1 MRAQQLVERIE
12 SMNELK
18 VFNFHDIDVV
28 DSRDVAEM
36 VGRNHNELLKSIR
49 IYQQYL
55 AEGNFAHGSF
65 FIESSYMDGNNQE
78 RPSYLITKKGC
89 DMIANKMQGKKGV
102 LFTAAYVTAFEKMSE
117 QLTAPA
123 RLAPEVSPNAIANL
137 IRVTRR
143 VMLDMGSTPQE
154 VGAMARD
161 VFVTWNIPVPVSLNR
176 QIPGQMCLPG
186 MDGAKG
192 LTA

>member
-1 MRAQQLVERIE
+1 
-12 SMNELK
+12 MNELK

-49 IYQQYL
+49 TYQQYL

-89 DMIANKMQGKKGV
+89 DMIANKMQGKK
-102 LFTAAYVTAFEKMSE
+102 
-117 QLTAPA
+117 
-123 RLAPEVSPNAIANL
+123 
-137 IRVTRR
+137 RR
-143 VMLDMGSTPQE
+143 TVYS
-154 VGAMARD
+154 
-161 VFVTWNIPVPVSLNR
+161 
-176 QIPGQMCLPG
+176 
-186 MDGAKG
+186 G
-192 LTA
+192 LRHGL

>member
-1 MRAQQLVERIE
+1 
-12 SMNELK
+12 
-18 VFNFHDIDVV
+18 
-28 DSRDVAEM
+28 
-36 VGRNHNELLKSIR
+36 
-49 IYQQYL
+49 
-55 AEGNFAHGSF
+55 
-65 FIESSYMDGNNQE
+65 
-78 RPSYLITKKGC
+78 
-89 DMIANKMQGKKGV
+89 
-102 LFTAAYVTAFEKMSE
+102 
-117 QLTAPA
+117 
-123 RLAPEVSPNAIANL
+123 
-137 IRVTRR
+137 

>member
-1 MRAQQLVERIE
+1 
-12 SMNELK
+12 MNELK

-49 IYQQYL
+49 TYQQYL

-102 LFTAAYVTAFEKMSE
+102 LFTAAYVTAFEKMNE
-117 QLTAPA
+117 QLKSPA
-123 RLAPEVSPNAIANL
+123 RIAPEVSPNAIANL
-137 IRVTRR
+137 IRITRR

-154 VGAMARD
+154 VGAMTRD
-161 VFVTWNIPVPVSLNR
+161 VFATWNIPVPVSFNR
-176 QIPGQMCLPG
+176 QITGHLSFPGT
-186 MDGAKG
+186 DAAKE

>member
-1 MRAQQLVERIE
+1 
-12 SMNELK
+12 MNELK
-18 VFNFHDIDVV
+18 VFSFHDVDVV
-28 DSRDVAEM
+28 DSRDVAQM
-36 VGRNHNELLKSIR
+36 VERSHNELLKSIR
-49 IYQQYL
+49 TYVGYL
-55 AEGNFAHGSF
+55 NEGEIPHVEF
-65 FIESSYMDGNNQE
+65 FIENSYIDKKGQKQ
-78 RPSYLITKKGC
+78 PAFLITRKGC
-89 DMIANKMQGKKGV
+89 DMIANKMPGKKGV

-176 QIPGQMCLPG
+176 QIPGQMCLLG

>member
-1 MRAQQLVERIE
+1 
-12 SMNELK
+12 MNELQI
-18 VFNFHDIDVV
+18 FNSEKFGRSRAVERGSEPWFCLADVCKPLDLRVSDCRKRLKPEGV
-28 DSRDVAEM
+28 DTINTLTAGGVQGM
-36 VGRNHNELLKSIR
+36 LYVN
-49 IYQQYL
+49 
-55 AEGNFAHGSF
+55 EGNLYRAIFQS
-65 FIESSYMDGNNQE
+65 
-78 RPSYLITKKGC
+78 KKPE
-89 DMIANKMQGKKGV
+89 AEE
-102 LFTAAYVTAFEKMSE
+102 FTAWVTEEVLPALRKHG
-117 QLTAPA
+117 TYTVPA

>member
-1 MRAQQLVERIE
+1 
-12 SMNELK
+12 MNELK

-176 QIPGQMCLPG
+176 
-186 MDGAKG
+186 
-192 LTA
+192 